1 MTYNKSN
8 IKLIGKQVKL
18 NNEIVTI
25 IGIDGRVMD
34 DGSIYALIERSDETR
49 VFDYIERSNVIN

>member
-8 IKLIGKQVKL
+8 IQLVGKQVKL
-18 NNEIVTI
+18 GNEIVTI

-34 DGSIYALIERSDETR
+34 DGSIYALIERADETR
-49 VFDYIERSNVIN
+49 IFDYIERANIVN